1 MPGEPLTQGPPGFV
15 VRRRWSPRRDAEA
28 AKTIFRGAS
37 HGSCVNCERC
47 NGFDTLSAVVV
58 SPSQL
63 QHGRSGHVDNGV
75 GKIHF
80 AASSLGETQLQ
91 HPAQSPCVIPHTFKF
106 TAQRGAYSVHS
117 GATRAWLWRRWQL
130 LE

>member
-80 AASSLGETQLQ
+80 AASSVERNAAAT
-91 HPAQSPCVIPHTFKF
+91 
-106 TAQRGAYSVHS
+106 RGTGPVCDCAYSILLPS
-117 GATRAWLWRRWQL
+117 GARTLCTAAPPVRDWGGAGNC
-130 LE
+130 